1 MLSWKGSIRSMDS
14 NIQLLKGLPA
24 TEPYHYEH
32 YPDSAG
38 TGLVPRPDLW
48 GDCSTDQPL
57 TSCKTF
63 S

>member
-32 YPDSAG
+32 YPDSPG